1 MLGIAASAS
10 SWQSWGWRERGGWGD
25 LCSWCYNLDSISR
38 ALLFQQI
45 HSEAHVSMATREFSG
60 ALLLCLPP
68 SALSVIAV
76 NITPVRHS
84 LLAASFVVFACPF
97 VCVCVSVMGCYTRET
112 SIKDCWAV
120 NVYFSFRQTSFPFH
134 ISQSS
139 KSPAFCF
146 YLFICLCLPHVPH
159 LLYLIAYSQERQ
171 GTGLKGDWANVSK
184 RPRFKPRTSQ

>member
-1 MLGIAASAS
+1 MEGGGGGGGICVVDATIWTLS
-10 SWQSWGWRERGGWGD
+10 
-25 LCSWCYNLDSISR
+25 L
-38 ALLFQQI
+38 ALSFFQQI

-84 LLAASFVVFACPF
+84 LLAASFVVCACPF
-97 VCVCVSVMGCYTRET
+97 VCVCVSVMGRYTRET
-112 SIKDCWAV
+112 PIKDCWAV

-134 ISQSS
+134 ISQSP

-146 YLFICLCLPHVPH
+146 YLFICLCSPHVPH

-171 GTGLKGDWANVSK
+171 GTGLKGDGANGSK
-184 RPRFKPRTSQ
+184 CPRFKPRTSQ